1 MMKNVF
7 LVSMVAII
15 SLLIG
20 FLSYPFIYQQSPIV
34 ANPDFTNPVAT
45 NCEINTDQLDSMAAH
60 LAPSVVKQLISS
72 GVTISSEI
80 TVRSSDRNHENGEN
94 KDEQAQ
100 AFLQATEKIDQMI
113 ASRQVTTEG
122 INQAYQLLE
131 KRHQSHRAHELMGRI
146 SVAINKGELSPSE
159 AGIIQP

>member
-1 MMKNVF
+1 MMKIF
-7 LVSMVAII
+7 LLISMVAVI

-20 FLSYPFIYQQSPIV
+20 FLSYPVIYQQNSIA

-45 NCEINTDQLDSMAAH
+45 NCEMNLHQLNSIAEH

-72 GVTISSEI
+72 GVKIDSE
-80 TVRSSDRNHENGEN
+80 TTTRLSDRNDEN

-113 ASRQVTTEG
+113 AGRQVTSEG

-131 KRHQSHRAHELMGRI
+131 KTHQSHRAHELMGRI
-146 SVAINKGELSPSE
+146 AVAVNKGELSPSE
-159 AGIIQP
+159 AGMP